1 MSGSKFQSKYNLGDL
16 VSHRTEPSTGHRL
29 ISGVLFDMGG
39 GVMSEITNELNQ
51 HMPVND
57 FMAERNA
64 IDIYVDQLE
73 KENAALVKR
82 WDGTKQR
89 FIESFEGI
97 GAAYLK
103 AKKDGDESLCFTW
116 QSVFINMQV
125 LSYRVGKD
133 QEFPHGDDDMEIQKD
148 MIERSRKDFPA
159 SWVEH
164 ERQVKELQ
172 AGSK

>member
-73 KENAALVKR
+73 KENAALVKEVEELKGLIEPMLDVIGAVR
-82 WDGTKQR
+82 LVSSAAYKCIRPD
-89 FIESFEGI
+89 FIEK
-97 GAAYLK
+97 LK
-103 AKKDGDESLCFTW
+103 
-116 QSVFINMQV
+116 
-125 LSYRVGKD
+125 
-133 QEFPHGDDDMEIQKD
+133 
-148 MIERSRKDFPA
+148 
-159 SWVEH
+159 
-164 ERQVKELQ
+164 Q